1 MTRSGDRPDDVGVG
15 DVRLVR
21 TFRVGAD
28 GGLYP
33 VNSATA
39 WDDGWNTARC
49 GRGHNHDAPDP
60 RCRCGFYVY
69 AHPSYVLAQ
78 APARQM
84 VAIVAVHGA
93 LETGTRGA
101 RAARARI
108 EAVWLGPRVTE
119 DLAARVRARYPT
131 MRTYRDR
138 DAMFADLPLDSLPG
152 FRAPRI
158 TERGRATFRLAL
170 TVFLAL
176 VALVGS
182 MPPSET
188 LSNRPVAAVWLTI
201 LAGSIGVT
209 LGGIVARSSM
219 ITFVGMTA
227 VAWMVTGESTTTL
240 GGVLYRVLL
249 LTVAGRVGVIW
260 MRATQPGRVIRDAR
274 LDAAIRRWRGRLP
287 GST

>member
-1 MTRSGDRPDDVGVG
+1 MTRDHGHSDVVGVG

-39 WDDGWNTARC
+39 WADGWNTATC
-49 GRGHNHDAPDP
+49 GRGHNHAAPDP

-78 APARQM
+78 APARQI
-84 VAIVAVHGA
+84 VAVVAVHGA

-101 RAARARI
+101 RAGRARI

-119 DLAARVRARYPT
+119 DLAARIRARYPSV
-131 MRTYRDR
+131 RTYRDR
-138 DAMFADLPLDSLPG
+138 AAMFADLPVDTLPG

-158 TERGRATFRLAL
+158 TERGRTTFRLAL
-170 TVFLAL
+170 SIFLACGAVVGAMPTSTT
-176 VALVGS
+176 VASQPL
-182 MPPSET
+182 
-188 LSNRPVAAVWLTI
+188 AALWLTI
-201 LAGSIGVT
+201 LAGSIAVT

-227 VAWMVTGESTTTL
+227 VAWMVTGESTTTV
-240 GGVLYRVLL
+240 GGVLYRALL
-249 LTVAGRVGVIW
+249 IAVASRVGTVW
-260 MRATQPGRVIRDAR
+260 MRATQPGRVIREAR

-287 GST
+287 GSA